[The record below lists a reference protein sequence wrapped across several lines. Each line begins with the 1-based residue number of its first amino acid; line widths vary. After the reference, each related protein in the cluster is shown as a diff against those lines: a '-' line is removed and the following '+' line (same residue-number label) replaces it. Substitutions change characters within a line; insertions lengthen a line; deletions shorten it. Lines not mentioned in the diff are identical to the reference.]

1 MIIYSEILDKEFDT
15 VSECIDA
22 EVAFKREQKRK
33 EKEKEEHQKK
43 LNAAYDKA
51 MKAIDEYLELAG
63 ITVEET
69 ENGYKITERMS
80 DASADDIWDS
90 LVEALVSEL

>member
-1 MIIYSEILDKEFDT
+1 MIIYSEILNREFDT
-15 VSECIDA
+15 VEECVDA
-22 EVAFKREQKRK
+22 EVAFKREQRKK

-43 LNAAYDKA
+43 LDAAYDKA

-69 ENGYKITERMS
+69 ENGYRIIERMTDE
-80 DASADDIWDS
+80 DAEDIWNSILDTLMS
-90 LVEALVSEL
+90 

>member
-1 MIIYSEILDKEFDT
+1 MIIYSEILNKEFDT
-15 VSECIDA
+15 VEECIDA
-22 EVAFKREQKRK
+22 EVAFKREQNRK

-43 LNAAYDKA
+43 LDAAYDKA

-69 ENGYKITERMS
+69 ENGYKITERVS
-80 DASADDIWDS
+80 DESAEDIWDS
-90 LVEALVSEL
+90 IIEALMREL

>member
-1 MIIYSEILDKEFDT
+1 MIIYSEILNREFDS
-15 VSECIDA
+15 VEQCIDA
-22 EVAFKREQKRK
+22 EVAYKREQRKK

-43 LNAAYDKA
+43 LDAAYDKA

-69 ENGYKITERMS
+69 ENGYRVVERVS
-80 DASADDIWDS
+80 DEDAEDIWNSILD
-90 LVEALVSEL
+90 ALMS